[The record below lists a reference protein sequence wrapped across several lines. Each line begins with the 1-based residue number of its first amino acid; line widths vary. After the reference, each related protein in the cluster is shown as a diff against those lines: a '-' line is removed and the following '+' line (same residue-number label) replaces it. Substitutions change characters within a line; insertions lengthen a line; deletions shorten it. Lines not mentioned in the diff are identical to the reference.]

1 MTKINPTPPV
11 NCRYGAPM
19 GRYTGP
25 DFLDVDA
32 GKIHLQRVR
41 LDSGGYDSGGAY
53 WGRGTPLWYAM
64 DQDGNSRFFRAA
76 SRDAAKA
83 SILADFEGA
92 RFFR

>member
-1 MTKINPTPPV
+1 MKTFISPV
-11 NCRYGAPM
+11 SCKYGAPM

-32 GKIHLQRVR
+32 GPLYLRRVR

-53 WGRGTPLWYAM
+53 WGLGSPLWECL
-64 DQDGNSRFFRAA
+64 DQDGNGRIFRAA

-83 SILADFEGA
+83 EIRADFEGA
-92 RFFR
+92 GFYR